1 MFYSKII
8 AGAFCLILM
17 LSWFSSFLEIC
28 ILSPNVRLSA
38 PFKLLS
44 TTSLANVRH
53 VCLWFS
59 ETDAP
64 SAI

>member
-1 MFYSKII
+1 
-8 AGAFCLILM
+8 M